1 MIEMRRVDVFRA
13 GPGFARPKAL
23 PSIGLLLWMGMLG
36 WSCLGHRSNPSPEMR
51 TPTVLPTP
59 SRTAQPTAPPIAS
72 PTPAPR
78 LWRLTH
84 PACCTSP
91 FWSPDGR
98 EVWVIDRP
106 DPEAPAGIWG
116 IPLSGGAPRPVMTR
130 LGVFSPDFRRVA
142 YPEAGQTV
150 IEDLQTGERWIAP
163 TGGRAV
169 VFSPDGEW
177 IAWEVSAGN
186 APSLERRVPT
196 LWIAR
201 ANGEEARPLIRL
213 IGGGF
218 AGWFP
223 DGEDVLVIQ
232 REAPGADP
240 FLAVVHRPDGSLRRI
255 AQGERLRG
263 AQISPEGGWI
273 AYQNLFAADPG
284 QSGLWVVRKDGS
296 GARRLLV
303 FGAYR
308 WRREGALLVIPLE
321 PGAPSHRA
329 VEIDAAS
336 GAIRPL
342 TDPAALPFRIAGGDW
357 ALSPDGQRIVF
368 VSAEDR
374 HLWILELPSP

>member
-1 MIEMRRVDVFRA
+1 MIEIQRPGASRA
-13 GPGFARPKAL
+13 GQGFARPGGFPL
-23 PSIGLLLWMGMLG
+23 LGLLLGMGILG
-36 WSCLGHRSNPSPEMR
+36 WSCIGNRSTPSPGMR
-51 TPTVLPTP
+51 GPTVLPTP
-59 SRTAQPTAPPIAS
+59 APAARPTASPTPS

-78 LWRLTH
+78 LWRLTNN
-84 PACCTSP
+84 ACCTQP

-106 DPEAPAGIWG
+106 DLEKPAGIWG
-116 IPLSGGAPRPVMTR
+116 IPLSGGVPRPVMTR

-163 TGGRAV
+163 AGGRAV

-177 IAWEVSAGN
+177 IAWEVSTGN
-186 APSLERRVPT
+186 ASSLERRVAT

-201 ANGEEARPLIRL
+201 ANGEEAHPVIRL

-223 DGEDVLVIQ
+223 DGSDVLVIS

-240 FLAVVHRPDGSLRRI
+240 FLTVVHRSDGSFRRI

-273 AYQNLFAADPG
+273 AYQNLFAADPE
-284 QSGLWVVRKDGS
+284 QSGLWVVRKDGT
-296 GARRLLV
+296 GARRLPV

-308 WRREGALLVIPLE
+308 WRREGVLLVIPLE
-321 PGAPSHRA
+321 PGAPSHRV
-329 VEIDAAS
+329 VEVDAAS

-342 TDPAALPFRIAGGDW
+342 TDPATLPFRIAGGDW